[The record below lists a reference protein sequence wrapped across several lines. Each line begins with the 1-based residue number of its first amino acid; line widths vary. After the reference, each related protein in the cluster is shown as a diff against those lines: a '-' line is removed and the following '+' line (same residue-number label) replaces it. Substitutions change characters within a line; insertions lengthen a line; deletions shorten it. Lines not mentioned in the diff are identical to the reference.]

1 MRSIDKF
8 LKFPG
13 GKEAKLGYLLVLP
26 AVALIVTLVAYPFVL
41 AVYFS
46 LTDKIVGRPPHFV
59 GFRNFI
65 ELFQSAIFLRTARN
79 SFVYTLSAVSLKF
92 ILGMGMAL
100 VLNQAFRGRNLLR
113 GFYLLPWIVPMAI
126 SGVAWIWMY
135 DSVFGVINY
144 IMKMARISDTGW
156 PWLANS
162 TLAMIAV
169 IVANVWR
176 GTPFFG
182 ISLLAGLQGIPAELY
197 EAAEVDGA
205 GRLSKFFFITLP
217 QLRHIILI
225 VTLFSTIW
233 TFADFETVYVITR
246 GGPANTTHL
255 FATLSYQVGLV
266 AGQLGKGT
274 AISLF
279 IFPVLLL
286 MVYLELKYLRKA
298 I

>member
-1 MRSIDKF
+1 M
-8 LKFPG
+8 KFPG
-13 GKEAKLGYLLVLP
+13 KREAKLGYLLVLP
-26 AVALIVTLVAYPFVL
+26 AVALILTLVAYPFVL

-46 LTDKIVGRPPHFV
+46 LTDKVVGRPPHFV
-59 GFRNFI
+59 GLRNFI

-79 SFVYTLSAVSLKF
+79 SFVYTFSAVSLKF
-92 ILGMGMAL
+92 ILGIGMAL
-100 VLNQAFRGRNLLR
+100 VLNQQFRGRNFLR
-113 GFYLLPWIVPMAI
+113 GLYLLPWIVPMAI

-144 IMKMARISDTGW
+144 IVRIARISDTGW

-169 IVANVWR
+169 IIANVWR

-182 ISLLAGLQGIPAELY
+182 VSMLAGLQAIPTELY

-205 GRLSKFFFITLP
+205 GRFSKFFNITLP

>member
-1 MRSIDKF
+1 MRNTYIF
-8 LKFPG
+8 LRFVG
-13 GKEAKLGYLLVLP
+13 GREAKLGYLLVLP
-26 AVALIVTLVAYPFVL
+26 AVALILTLVAYPFVL

-46 LTDKIVGRPPHFV
+46 LTDKVVGRLPHFV
-59 GFRNFI
+59 GLRNFI
-65 ELFQSAIFLRTARN
+65 ELFQSRIFLRTARN

-100 VLNQAFRGRNLLR
+100 VLNQQFRGRNFLR
-113 GFYLLPWIVPMAI
+113 GLYLLPWIVPMAI

-135 DSVFGVINY
+135 DSVFGVVNY
-144 IMKMARISDTGW
+144 VMRIARISDTGW
-156 PWLANS
+156 PWLADS

-169 IVANVWR
+169 IIANVWR

-182 ISLLAGLQGIPAELY
+182 ISLLAGLQAIPAELY

-205 GRLSKFFFITLP
+205 GRLSKFLYITIP
-217 QLRHIILI
+217 QLQHIILI

-286 MVYLELKYLRKA
+286 MVYLELKYLRRA

>member
-1 MRSIDKF
+1 MRSLDRF
-8 LKFPG
+8 LKIR
-13 GKEAKLGYLLVLP
+13 GKREAKLGYLLVLP
-26 AVALIVTLVAYPFVL
+26 AVALILTLVAYPFVL
-41 AVYFS
+41 AVYWS
-46 LTDKIVGRPPHFV
+46 LTDKVVGRPPHFV
-59 GFRNFI
+59 GLRNFI
-65 ELFQSAIFLRTARN
+65 ELFRSAIFLRTARN
-79 SFVYTLSAVSLKF
+79 SFVYTFSAVSLKF

-100 VLNQAFRGRNLLR
+100 VLNQKFRGRNLLR
-113 GFYLLPWIVPMAI
+113 GLYLLPWIVPMAI

-144 IMKMARISDTGW
+144 IIKMARISDTGW

-162 TLAMIAV
+162 TLAIIAV

-182 ISLLAGLQGIPAELY
+182 ISLLAGLQAIPAELY

-205 GRLSKFFFITLP
+205 GRLSKFFNITMP

-286 MVYLELKYLRKA
+286 MMYLELKYVRRT

>member
-1 MRSIDKF
+1 M
-8 LKFPG
+8 
-13 GKEAKLGYLLVLP
+13 VLP
-26 AVALIVTLVAYPFVL
+26 AVVLILTLVAYPFVL
-41 AVYFS
+41 AVYWS
-46 LTDKIVGRPPHFV
+46 LTDKVVGRPPHFI
-59 GFRNFI
+59 GLRNFI

-79 SFVYTLSAVSLKF
+79 SFVYTFSAVSLKF

-100 VLNQAFRGRNLLR
+100 VLNQRFRGRNLLR
-113 GFYLLPWIVPMAI
+113 GLYLLPWIVPMAI

-144 IMKMARISDTGW
+144 LIKMVRISDTGW

-182 ISLLAGLQGIPAELY
+182 ISMLAGLQAIPTELY

-205 GRLSKFFFITLP
+205 GRLSKFFNITMP

-286 MVYLELKYLRKA
+286 MMFLELKYVRRT

>member
-1 MRSIDKF
+1 MRSIHRF
-8 LKFPG
+8 LKFWG
-13 GKEAKLGYLLVLP
+13 QTEAKLGYLLVLP
-26 AVALIVTLVAYPFVL
+26 AVVLILTLVAYPFVL
-41 AVYFS
+41 AVYWS
-46 LTDKIVGRPPHFV
+46 LTDKVVGRPLHFV
-59 GFRNFI
+59 GLRNFI

-79 SFVYTLSAVSLKF
+79 SFVYTFSAVSLKF

-100 VLNQAFRGRNLLR
+100 VLNQRFRGRNLLR
-113 GFYLLPWIVPMAI
+113 GLYLLPWIVPMAI

-135 DSVFGVINY
+135 DSMFGVINY
-144 IMKMARISDTGW
+144 LIKMARISDTGW

-162 TLAMIAV
+162 TLAIIAV

-182 ISLLAGLQGIPAELY
+182 ISMLAGLQAIPTELY

-205 GRLSKFFFITLP
+205 SRLSKFFNITVP

-286 MVYLELKYLRKA
+286 MMFLELKYVRRT

>member
-1 MRSIDKF
+1 MRTIERFSKF
-8 LKFPG
+8 LG
-13 GKEAKLGYLLVLP
+13 QREAKLGYLLVLP
-26 AVALIVTLVAYPFVL
+26 AVVLILTLVAYPFVL
-41 AVYFS
+41 AVYWS
-46 LTDKIVGRPPHFV
+46 LTDKVVGRSPHFV
-59 GFRNFI
+59 GLRNFI

-79 SFVYTLSAVSLKF
+79 SFVYTLSAVGLKF

-100 VLNQAFRGRNLLR
+100 LLNQKFRGRNFLR
-113 GFYLLPWIVPMAI
+113 GLYLLPWIVPMAI

-144 IMKMARISDTGW
+144 TIKMARISDTGW

-162 TLAMIAV
+162 TLAIIAV

-182 ISLLAGLQGIPAELY
+182 ISLLAGLQAIPTELY

-205 GRLSKFFFITLP
+205 GRLSKFFNITMP

-286 MVYLELKYLRKA
+286 MMFLELKYVRRT

>member
-1 MRSIDKF
+1 M
-8 LKFPG
+8 
-13 GKEAKLGYLLVLP
+13 VLP
-26 AVALIVTLVAYPFVL
+26 AVVLILTLVAYPFVL
-41 AVYFS
+41 AVYWS
-46 LTDKIVGRPPHFV
+46 LTDKVVGRPPHFI
-59 GFRNFI
+59 GLRNFI

-79 SFVYTLSAVSLKF
+79 SFVYTFSAVSLKF

-100 VLNQAFRGRNLLR
+100 VLNQRFRGRNLLR
-113 GFYLLPWIVPMAI
+113 GLYLLPWIVPMAI

-144 IMKMARISDTGW
+144 LIKMVRISDTGW

-182 ISLLAGLQGIPAELY
+182 ISMLAGLQAIPTELY

-205 GRLSKFFFITLP
+205 GRLSKFFNITMP

-266 AGQLGKGT
+266 AGRLGKGT

-286 MVYLELKYLRKA
+286 MMFLELKYVRRT

>member
-1 MRSIDKF
+1 MRSLGRF

-13 GKEAKLGYLLVLP
+13 QREAKLGYLLVLP
-26 AVALIVTLVAYPFVL
+26 AVVLILTLVAYPFVL
-41 AVYFS
+41 AVYWS
-46 LTDKIVGRPPHFV
+46 LTDKVVGRPPHFV
-59 GFRNFI
+59 GLRNFI
-65 ELFQSAIFLRTARN
+65 ELFRSAIFLRTARN
-79 SFVYTLSAVSLKF
+79 SFVYTFSAVSLKF

-100 VLNQAFRGRNLLR
+100 VLNQKFRGRNLLR
-113 GFYLLPWIVPMAI
+113 GLYLLPWIVPMAI

-144 IMKMARISDTGW
+144 IIKMARISDTGW

-162 TLAMIAV
+162 TLAIIAV

-182 ISLLAGLQGIPAELY
+182 ISLLAGLQAIPAELY

-205 GRLSKFFFITLP
+205 GRLSKFFNITMP

-286 MVYLELKYLRKA
+286 MMYLELKYVRRT

>member
-1 MRSIDKF
+1 MKSIDRF

-13 GKEAKLGYLLVLP
+13 QREAKLGYLLVLP
-26 AVALIVTLVAYPFVL
+26 AVVLILTLVAYPFVL
-41 AVYFS
+41 AVYWS
-46 LTDKIVGRPPHFV
+46 LTDKVVGRPPHFV
-59 GFRNFI
+59 GLRNFI
-65 ELFQSAIFLRTARN
+65 ELFHSRIFLRTARN
-79 SFVYTLSAVSLKF
+79 SFVYTFSAVSLKF

-100 VLNQAFRGRNLLR
+100 VLNQRFRGRNLLR
-113 GFYLLPWIVPMAI
+113 GLYLLPWIVPMAI

-144 IMKMARISDTGW
+144 LIKIARISDTGW

-182 ISLLAGLQGIPAELY
+182 ISMLAGLQAIPTELY

-205 GRLSKFFFITLP
+205 GKLSKFFNITMP

-286 MVYLELKYLRKA
+286 MMFLELKYVRRT

>member
-1 MRSIDKF
+1 MKSIDRF

-13 GKEAKLGYLLVLP
+13 QREAKLGYLLVLP
-26 AVALIVTLVAYPFVL
+26 AVVLILTLVAYPFVL
-41 AVYFS
+41 AVYWS
-46 LTDKIVGRPPHFV
+46 LTDKVVGRPPHFV
-59 GFRNFI
+59 GLRNFI

-79 SFVYTLSAVSLKF
+79 SFVYTFSAVSLKF

-100 VLNQAFRGRNLLR
+100 VLNQRFRGRNLLR
-113 GFYLLPWIVPMAI
+113 GLYLLPWIVPMAI

-144 IMKMARISDTGW
+144 LIKIARISDTGW

-182 ISLLAGLQGIPAELY
+182 ISMLAGLQAIPTELY

-205 GRLSKFFFITLP
+205 GKLSKFFNITMP

-286 MVYLELKYLRKA
+286 MMFLELKYVRRT

>member
-1 MRSIDKF
+1 MGKIKEF
-8 LKFPG
+8 I
-13 GKEAKLGYLLVLP
+13 GKEEIRVGYLFVLP
-26 AVALIVTLVAYPFVL
+26 ALALILILIAYPFIL

-46 LTDKIVGRPPHFV
+46 LTDKMVGKASHFV
-59 GFRNFI
+59 GLKNFV
-65 ELFQSAIFLRTARN
+65 ELFKSDMFLRTARN
-79 SFVYTLSAVSLKF
+79 SFVYTVSAVSLKF
-92 ILGMGMAL
+92 ALGMGMAL
-100 VLNQAFRGRNLLR
+100 LLNQQFKGRNIIR
-113 GFYLLPWIVPMAI
+113 GVYLLPWIVPMAI

-144 IMKMARISDTGW
+144 MLRISKISLRGI
-156 PWLANS
+156 PWRS
-162 TLAMIAV
+162 DPTFAMISV
-169 IVANVWR
+169 IIANVWR

-182 ISLLAGLQGIPAELY
+182 VSLLAGLQAIPYELY
-197 EAAEVDGA
+197 EAADVDGA
-205 GRLSKFFFITLP
+205 GKLDKFFHITLP
-217 QLRHIILI
+217 QLRQVILI

-279 IFPVLLL
+279 IFPMLLV
-286 MVYLELKYLRKA
+286 MVYLELKYLRETV
-298 I
+298 

>member
-1 MRSIDKF
+1 MRNLERF
-8 LKFPG
+8 LRFTG
-13 GKEAKLGYLLVLP
+13 QREAKLGYLLVLP
-26 AVALIVTLVAYPFVL
+26 AVVLILTLVAYPFVL
-41 AVYFS
+41 AVYWS
-46 LTDKIVGRPPHFV
+46 LTDKVVGRPPHFV
-59 GFRNFI
+59 GLRNFI

-79 SFVYTLSAVSLKF
+79 SFVYTFSAVSLKF

-100 VLNQAFRGRNLLR
+100 VLNQKFRGRNFLR
-113 GFYLLPWIVPMAI
+113 GLYLLPWIVPMAI

-144 IMKMARISDTGW
+144 TIKMARISDTGW

-162 TLAMIAV
+162 TLAIIAV

-182 ISLLAGLQGIPAELY
+182 ISMLAGLQAIPTELY

-205 GRLSKFFFITLP
+205 GRLSKFFNITMP

-286 MVYLELKYLRKA
+286 MMFLELKYVRRT

>member
-1 MRSIDKF
+1 MDRF

-13 GKEAKLGYLLVLP
+13 KREAKLGYLLVLP
-26 AVALIVTLVAYPFVL
+26 AVALILTLVAYPFVL

-46 LTDKIVGRPPHFV
+46 LTDKVVGRPPHFV
-59 GFRNFI
+59 GLRNFI

-79 SFVYTLSAVSLKF
+79 SFVYTFSAVSLKF
-92 ILGMGMAL
+92 ILGIGMAL
-100 VLNQAFRGRNLLR
+100 VLNQQFRGRNFLR
-113 GFYLLPWIVPMAI
+113 GLYLLPWIVPMAI

-144 IMKMARISDTGW
+144 IVRIARISDTGW

-169 IVANVWR
+169 IIANVWR

-182 ISLLAGLQGIPAELY
+182 VSMLAGLQAIPTELY

-205 GRLSKFFFITLP
+205 GRFSKFFNITLP